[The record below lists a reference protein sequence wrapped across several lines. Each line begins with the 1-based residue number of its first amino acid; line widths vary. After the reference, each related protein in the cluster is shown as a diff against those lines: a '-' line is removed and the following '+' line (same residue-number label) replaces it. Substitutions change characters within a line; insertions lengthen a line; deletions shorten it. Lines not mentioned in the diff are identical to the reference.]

1 MRPCVCGMT
10 ILCLCLC
17 AACSRTVEIPVPHPV
32 RVTPPAHLLTP
43 TPEPVPVRP
52 LFACT
57 HERYRWLMHN
67 PDARTDA
74 DSAWLRDYRRGEE
87 YADLKD
93 LYAAEGIA

>member
-1 MRPCVCGMT
+1 
-10 ILCLCLC
+10 
-17 AACSRTVEIPVPHPV
+17 
-32 RVTPPAHLLTP
+32 
-43 TPEPVPVRP
+43 
-52 LFACT
+52 
-57 HERYRWLMHN
+57 MHH